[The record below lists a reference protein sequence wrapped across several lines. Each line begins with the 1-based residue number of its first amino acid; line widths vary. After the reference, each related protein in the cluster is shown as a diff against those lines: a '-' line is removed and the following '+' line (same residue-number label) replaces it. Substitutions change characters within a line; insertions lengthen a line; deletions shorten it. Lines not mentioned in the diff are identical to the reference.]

1 MGAAESV
8 IIEKLLTDLARS
20 FEKNPGADW
29 YAEIQLADGGEEGP
43 WVQVTADAI
52 NFHYPAAEPP
62 IEHLKAL
69 KIPPL
74 PGMRV
79 ESWEPGKFATLQLA
93 DGTDLH
99 WLSHFIDG
107 LFTSLDGCGTSYT
120 LQTEITQL

>member
-1 MGAAESV
+1 MGATESS
-8 IIEKLLTDLARS
+8 IIEKLLNDLAKS
-20 FEKNPGADW
+20 FEKKPGADW
-29 YAEIQLADGGEEGP
+29 CAEIQLAGREEDGP

-52 NFHYPAAEPP
+52 NFHYPPAEPP
-62 IEHLKAL
+62 IEHLRAL

-74 PGMRV
+74 PAMRV
-79 ESWEPGKFATLQLA
+79 QSWEPGKFATLQLT

-107 LFTSLDGCGTSYT
+107 LFTSLEGCGETYT